1 MHWIEEDRN
10 GPAETQCSLTGSGFT
25 YCGSDLNHKDVSQF
39 LFWVAWGL
47 KDVFCSVE
55 RPLGTADG
63 EGWLEGTAE
72 CGFVPWKC
80 VSGARSFGI
89 VLKQCST
96 AVPSEKIQCFFRWC
110 DGEWMGRRRGF
121 ILSCGQQKAG
131 GDRREAMGLV
141 GVGEK
146 KAEDWAQPVKLH
158 WASLW
163 LTSHWFR
170 FCLIKQNFPRVEQ
183 MQALKHCSVSA
194 PETWTECV
202 PSFLPPE
209 ITHSHKTCKVFPSP
223 PEDAPVPF

>member
-1 MHWIEEDRN
+1 MFLSSFSEWHEDWRM
-10 GPAETQCSLTGSGFT
+10 
-25 YCGSDLNHKDVSQF
+25 
-39 LFWVAWGL
+39 
-47 KDVFCSVE
+47 CSVLLRDHWVLLME
-55 RPLGTADG
+55 RVGWKVQLSVVLYHENVCLEPGVLGLCWSSAALRYHQKRSSAFSDDVMENGWGGG
-63 EGWLEGTAE
+63 EDLFFLVAS
-72 CGFVPWKC
+72 K
-80 VSGARSFGI
+80 
-89 VLKQCST
+89 KQE
-96 AVPSEKIQCFFRWC
+96 VI
-110 DGEWMGRRRGF
+110 
-121 ILSCGQQKAG
+121 G
-131 GDRREAMGLV
+131 GKQWGLV

-183 MQALKHCSVSA
+183 MQAFKHCSVSA